1 MNDKKSMRVHFS
13 NKYQGLKTSEN
24 SQEYTIQMSFRS
36 KLRKYIQVNEY
47 EIMLRWLICFY
58 LRNLKMEAEL
68 NSDSELDS
76 NSEDSEQSQ

>member
-1 MNDKKSMRVHFS
+1 MSDKKSMRVHFS

-47 EIMLRWLICFY
+47 ENEMMREEE
-58 LRNLKMEAEL
+58 KE
-68 NSDSELDS
+68 
-76 NSEDSEQSQ
+76 EDER